1 MTAYEKTMQ
10 EISDEHSDTGYTNQ
24 NNGIAFERKNWN
36 TEKRNSILS
45 ILSSGSRSPIDIV
58 AIRKDCVLLITCKE
72 NAYLTKVERREIE
85 KLKEGLPK
93 FCRIQLRYK
102 KNKKTK
108 KMWL

>member
-1 MTAYEKTMQ
+1 MTAYEKVMQ
-10 EISDEHSDTGYTNQ
+10 QIEDAHHETGWKNQ

-36 TEKRNSILS
+36 FEKRNSILS

-58 AIRKDCVLLITCKE
+58 AIRKNYVLLITCKE
-72 NAYLTKVERREIE
+72 NAYLTPVERREIE
-85 KLKEGLPK
+85 KLKKVCPK

-102 KNKKTK
+102 KNKKLK